1 MFGEFRAMIT
11 AEKAR
16 NLMPK
21 YDILND
27 GYPEL
32 QNLIESAAK
41 RGENNIEYIITVSTG
56 HIESFRM
63 ALLKLGYTIN
73 IEDKRYSSPFID
85 NYRYILTIKW

>member
-1 MFGEFRAMIT
+1 MIT
-11 AEKAR
+11 AEEAR

-32 QNLIESAAK
+32 NNLIESAAK
-41 RGENNIEYIITVSTG
+41 HGEDSIEYIIIGSNG

-63 ALLKLGYTIN
+63 ALLKLGYTTD
-73 IEDKRYSSPFID
+73 IEDKKYSNPFYD
-85 NYRYILTIKW
+85 RVRCVLKIKW

>member
-1 MFGEFRAMIT
+1 MIT
-11 AEKAR
+11 ANEAR

-32 QNLIESAAK
+32 NNLIENAAK
-41 RGENNIEYIITVSTG
+41 HGENNIEYIITGSTG

-63 ALLKLGYTIN
+63 ALLKLGYTTN
-73 IEDKRYSSPFID
+73 IEDEKYSSPFHE
-85 NYRYILTIKW
+85 YVRCVLKIKW

>member
-1 MFGEFRAMIT
+1 MIT
-11 AEKAR
+11 AEDAR

-32 QNLIESAAK
+32 NNFIASAAT
-41 RGENNIEYIITVSTG
+41 RGENSIEYTITGSTG
-56 HIESFRM
+56 HIENFRM
-63 ALLKLGYTIN
+63 ALLKLGYTTN
-73 IEDKRYSSPFID
+73 IKDKKYSSPFID

>member
-1 MFGEFRAMIT
+1 MIT
-11 AEKAR
+11 AKEAR

-32 QNLIESAAK
+32 NNLIEDAAK
-41 RGENNIEYIITVSTG
+41 RGENSIEYTITGSTG

-63 ALLKLGYTIN
+63 ALLKLGYTTN
-73 IEDKRYSSPFID
+73 IKDTKYAPFSD
-85 NYRYILTIKW
+85 YYRYILTIKW

>member
-1 MFGEFRAMIT
+1 MFGGFRAMIT
-11 AEKAR
+11 AEEAR

-32 QNLIESAAK
+32 SNLIESAARDGK
-41 RGENNIEYIITVSTG
+41 DSIEYTITDSIG
-56 HIESFRM
+56 RIESFGS

-73 IEDKRYSSPFID
+73 IEDKKYSPFS
-85 NYRYILTIKW
+85 NRARYVLKIKW

>member
-1 MFGEFRAMIT
+1 MIT
-11 AEKAR
+11 AEEAR

-32 QNLIESAAK
+32 NNLIEIAAK
-41 RGENNIEYIITVSTG
+41 HGENNIEYIIIGSNE

-63 ALLKLGYTIN
+63 ALLKLGYTTEIK
-73 IEDKRYSSPFID
+73 DQKYSNPFYDRI
-85 NYRYILTIKW
+85 RCVLKIKW